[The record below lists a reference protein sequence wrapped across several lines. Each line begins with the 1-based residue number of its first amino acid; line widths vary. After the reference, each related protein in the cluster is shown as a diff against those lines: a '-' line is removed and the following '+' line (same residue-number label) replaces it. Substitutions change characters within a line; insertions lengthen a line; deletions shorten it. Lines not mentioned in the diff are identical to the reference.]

1 MVVEWRE
8 LKTFTAK
15 NMIRNITIGIDVGS
29 ATTKVVVGEFEK
41 TKKNPKI
48 IGVGESKTLGLRHGY
63 VVDTEQAVAAVKNA
77 VALAEKTSGIKIK
90 RAFISLGG
98 VSLRGD
104 LSSGS
109 IIISKA
115 DSEVTALDIA
125 KALDDAEENLS
136 LRNRKVIHSFPI
148 SYRLDGKEVLGRLEG
163 MRGNKLEI

>member
-1 MVVEWRE
+1 M
-8 LKTFTAK
+8 
-15 NMIRNITIGIDVGS
+15 GS

-125 KALDDAEENLS
+125 KALDDA
-136 LRNRKVIHSFPI
+136 VA
-148 SYRLDGKEVLGRLEG
+148 DGFLEVLEDHGHQWLPLPNRSRRNWG
-163 MRGNKLEI
+163 IGW